1 MICRKE
7 SFAGDGFRYH
17 GSDTR
22 TACPYM
28 GSARDVI
35 SVMLKYFAGEGD
47 WRGFQ
52 RRHYNP

>member
-17 GSDTR
+17 GTDTR

-28 GSARDVI
+28 GSARDVV